1 MNFYEDREKEGE
13 ENIEVRRRRR
23 IVLMS
28 QSIRFRTF
36 FLYTQVSFYII

>member
-1 MNFYEDREKEGE
+1 MNCYEDRKEEEE
-13 ENIEVRRRRR
+13 ENIEIRRRTR

-36 FLYTQVSFYII
+36 FLYTQTSFYII